1 MKQRTKGLPE
11 FTVARIDVRSVNNQH
26 ERCKVSGELLVT
38 NDFSSLRIFYRFFY
52 SKKELIGF
60 CTLFRPEKSISEMHG
75 TFFILLGVFS
85 QAYKC
90 IMAQFSYLY
99 RCVDGSSILQ
109 N

>member
-26 ERCKVSGELLVT
+26 ERCKVSGEFLVT
-38 NDFSSLRIFYRFFY
+38 NDFSSLLY

-60 CTLFRPEKSISEMHG
+60 CTLFRPEKSILEMHG

-90 IMAQFSYLY
+90 IMAQFSYSY